1 MSVPK
6 STPKRR
12 DGIDTMARLMV
23 QARIELANKGVDS
36 FDLDAVLERAEA
48 ARSSLY
54 HHFGSKFDLIYTAQ
68 LEELAEGLNNDNLF
82 FRFLAETS
90 TSEEEFFNKLADLM
104 RATSTKEFVEFRRRR
119 IQVLASATQNDKLG
133 EAVRVAQVQGN
144 LYFTETLEILRTRG
158 WINPKH
164 DLHAVTYMIQGLLIG
179 HIILDFSHLPELEE
193 GWVDLAMESIVNLVG
208 ASEKFQT
215 LAKASKKKTKSK

>member
-1 MSVPK
+1 MATPNTS
-6 STPKRR
+6 PKRR
-12 DGIDTMARLMV
+12 DGIETMARLMV
-23 QARIELANKGVDS
+23 QARIELAEKGVDK
-36 FDLDAVLERAEA
+36 FDLDAVLERSEA

-68 LEELAEGLNNDNLF
+68 LEELTEGLNNDNVV
-82 FRFLAETS
+82 FRYLAENSKT
-90 TSEEEFFNKLADLM
+90 EEEFFNKLADLL

-119 IQVLASATQNDKLG
+119 IQVLASATQNAKLA
-133 EAVRVAQVQGN
+133 EAIRVAQVEGN

-164 DLHAVTYMIQGLLIG
+164 DLHAVTYMIQGLLMG
-179 HIILDFSHLPELEE
+179 HIMLDFSQLPELEE

-208 ASEKFQT
+208 ASEKFQI
-215 LAKASKKKTKSK
+215 LAKTSKKKTKSK

>member
-12 DGIDTMARLMV
+12 DGIETMARLMV
-23 QARIELANKGVDS
+23 QARIELANKGVDN

-144 LYFTETLEILRTRG
+144 LYFAETLEILRTRG

-164 DLHAVTYMIQGLLIG
+164 DLHTVAYMIQGLLIG
-179 HIILDFSHLPELEE
+179 HIMLDFSQLPELEE

-215 LAKASKKKTKSK
+215 LAKASKKK

>member
-144 LYFTETLEILRTRG
+144 LYFAETLEILRTRG

-164 DLHAVTYMIQGLLIG
+164 DLLTVAYMIQGLLIG

>member
-1 MSVPK
+1 MAIPK
-6 STPKRR
+6 PSPKRR

-23 QARIELANKGVDS
+23 QARIELANKGVDN

-144 LYFTETLEILRTRG
+144 LYFAETLEILRTRG

-164 DLHAVTYMIQGLLIG
+164 DLHTVAYMIQGLLIG
-179 HIILDFSHLPELEE
+179 HIILDFSQLPELEE
-193 GWVDLAMESIVNLVG
+193 SWVDLAMESIVNLVG

>member
-1 MSVPK
+1 MAILK
-6 STPKRR
+6 DTFKRR
-12 DGIDTMARLMV
+12 DGIETMARLMV
-23 QARIELANKGVDS
+23 QARIELANKGVDN
-36 FDLDAVLERAEA
+36 FDLDAVLQRAEA

-68 LEELAEGLNNDNLF
+68 LEELTEGLNNDNIV
-82 FRFLAETS
+82 FRYLAENS
-90 TSEEEFFNKLADLM
+90 ASEEEFFNKLADLL
-104 RATSTKEFVEFRRRR
+104 RATSSQQFVDFRRRR
-119 IQVLASATQNDKLG
+119 IQVLASATQNAKLA
-133 EAVRVAQVQGN
+133 EAIRIAHVEGN

-179 HIILDFSHLPELEE
+179 HIMLDFSQLSELEE

-215 LAKASKKKTKSK
+215 LAKASKKK

>member
-1 MSVPK
+1 MATPK
-6 STPKRR
+6 DTPKRI
-12 DGIDTMARLMV
+12 DGIETMARLMK
-23 QARIELANKGVDS
+23 QARIELSKNGVDN
-36 FDLDAVLERAEA
+36 FDVEAVLVNAEA

-68 LEELAEGLNNDNLF
+68 LEELAEGLNNDNVV
-82 FRFLAETS
+82 FRYLAETS

-119 IQVLASATQNDKLG
+119 IQVLASATQNDKLA

-158 WINPKH
+158 WINPQH
-164 DLHAVTYMIQGLLIG
+164 DLHAVTYMIQGLLLG
-179 HIILDFSHLPELEE
+179 HIMLDFSQLPELEE
-193 GWVDLAMESIVNLVG
+193 DWVDLAMESIVNLVG

-215 LAKASKKKTKSK
+215 LAKASQKK

>member
-1 MSVPK
+1 MAIPK
-6 STPKRR
+6 PSPKRR

-23 QARIELANKGVDS
+23 QARIELANKGVDN

-144 LYFTETLEILRTRG
+144 LYFAETLEILRTRG

-164 DLHAVTYMIQGLLIG
+164 DLHTVAYMIQGLLIG

>member
-90 TSEEEFFNKLADLM
+90 TSEEEFFIKLADLM

-144 LYFTETLEILRTRG
+144 LYFAETLEILRTRG

-164 DLHAVTYMIQGLLIG
+164 DLHTVAYMIQGLLIG

-215 LAKASKKKTKSK
+215 LAKASKKKTKSQ

>member
-12 DGIDTMARLMV
+12 DGIETMARLMV

-144 LYFTETLEILRTRG
+144 LYFAETLEILRTRG

-164 DLHAVTYMIQGLLIG
+164 DLHTVAYMIQGLLIG
-179 HIILDFSHLPELEE
+179 HIILDFSQLPELEE

-215 LAKASKKKTKSK
+215 LAKASKKK

>member
-23 QARIELANKGVDS
+23 QARIELANKGVDN

-144 LYFTETLEILRTRG
+144 LYFAETLEILRTRG

-164 DLHAVTYMIQGLLIG
+164 DLLTVAYMIQGLLIG

-215 LAKASKKKTKSK
+215 LAKASKKKTKSQ

>member
-1 MSVPK
+1 MAIPK
-6 STPKRR
+6 SSPKRR

-23 QARIELANKGVDS
+23 QARIELANKGVDN

-68 LEELAEGLNNDNLF
+68 LEELAEGLNNDNIF

-144 LYFTETLEILRTRG
+144 LYFTDTLEILRTRG
-158 WINPKH
+158 WIKPQH
-164 DLHAVTYMIQGLLIG
+164 DLHAVTYMIQGLLMG
-179 HIILDFSHLPELEE
+179 HIILDFSQLPELEE
-193 GWVDLAMESIVNLVG
+193 DWVDLAMESIVNLVG

-215 LAKASKKKTKSK
+215 LAKASKKK

>member
-1 MSVPK
+1 MAIPK
-6 STPKRR
+6 PSPKRR

-23 QARIELANKGVDS
+23 QARIELANKGVDN

-144 LYFTETLEILRTRG
+144 LYFAETLEILRTRG

-164 DLHAVTYMIQGLLIG
+164 DLHTVAYMIQGLLIG

-215 LAKASKKKTKSK
+215 LAKASKKK